1 MELLFVGFPSLELV
15 KKNNKV
21 DRIIECKDIN
31 KIDNYIDNQRRIL
44 FINASSDGN
53 VDRTKVSN
61 FIRNVKK
68 NFSTKIIMV
77 VDESKVHQN
86 ISYGTLNLYKSSN
99 ETGEKVCID
108 FGQKIRDALG
118 LLVGESSHLKE
129 IRRKVFDM
137 IFSDPHVLIFGETGT
152 GKNLLANAIHKA
164 SMRSKVPMISLN
176 LTTLPESLLESELF
190 GHTKGAYT
198 GADAT
203 REGLIGQADKGHF
216 FLDEIGELSVEI
228 QTKLLNVIEDGKY
241 YVVGGSGTREIDI
254 KFISATNRESYFLRR
269 DLLFRLSEEV
279 IELLPL
285 RNRNEDIPPLVD
297 FFFKQLDYEIKFADL
312 PEEAQTKLIMYSY
325 PGNIRELQN
334 IIKRYVSNNTLDLP
348 THTIDVS
355 KTTHFSNSNEY
366 KFIDNPINEI
376 VESAIKVKTI
386 MPLLDFKKK
395 IFSRFEAEYVSHVL
409 RNFKWDKQLAAK
421 QLGISYR
428 YLNKLITKYSMDR
441 RTKSNKQEN
450 S

>member
-31 KIDNYIDNQRRIL
+31 KIDNYIDNQKRIL

-53 VDRTKVSN
+53 VDRTKVN
-61 FIRNVKK
+61 NLIRNVKK
-68 NFSTKIIMV
+68 VFSTKIIVV

-86 ISYGTLNLYKSSN
+86 ISYGTLNLYKSPN

-108 FGQKIRDALG
+108 FGQKIREALDS
-118 LLVGESSHLKE
+118 LVGESSHLKE
-129 IRRKVFDM
+129 VRRKVFDM
-137 IFSDPHVLIFGETGT
+137 IFSDPHVLILGETGT

-176 LTTLPESLLESELF
+176 ITTLPESLLESELF

-203 REGLIGQADKGHF
+203 REGLIGQADKSHF

-241 YVVGGSGTREIDI
+241 YVVGGSTAREIDI
-254 KFISATNRESYFLRR
+254 KFIAATNRESYFLRR

-285 RNRNEDIPPLVD
+285 RNRKEDIPLLVD

-312 PEEAQTKLIMYSY
+312 PEEVQAKLMAYNY

-348 THTIDVS
+348 AQAIDVS
-355 KTTHFSNSNEY
+355 KPHFSNGNEY
-366 KFIDNPINEI
+366 KFIENPINDI
-376 VESAIKVKTI
+376 VESAIKNRTI
-386 MPLLDFKKK
+386 MPLLDFKEK
-395 IFSRFEAEYVSHVL
+395 IFSKFESEYVSHVL
-409 RNFKWDKQLAAK
+409 RNLKWDKQMAAK

-441 RTKSNKQEN
+441 RAKSNK
-450 S
+450 